1 MDKEFYLGIMLGI
14 LGGAIVSANSFKV
27 RKAIKEGQEQVV
39 SAINNLEKKEK
50 TPEKTSEE

>member
-1 MDKEFYLGIMLGI
+1 MDKEFYLGMMLGI

>member
-27 RKAIKEGQEQVV
+27 RKAIMEGQEQVV